1 MIATEAKPT
10 SIETRKDCVRTM
22 VLKIFIIGLM
32 KKWSVEKNF
41 TTEYYLI
48 SGRFCPILRRML
60 EARYVW
66 LSFSMPTNDA
76 ATRLK
81 N

>member
-41 TTEYYLI
+41 TTEYYLLFL
-48 SGRFCPILRRML
+48 RPIL
-60 EARYVW
+60 
-66 LSFSMPTNDA
+66 P
-76 ATRLK
+76 
-81 N
+81 